1 MTKAQKQKLLCDT
14 ITLLL
19 ASCKRPQQEVASVTV
34 EWQEL
39 WNDNIKERDLGVE
52 RQLLPKVTLTFNT

>member
-1 MTKAQKQKLLCDT
+1 MTKAQKQKLVADT
-14 ITLLL
+14 IDNLL

-39 WNDNIKERDLGVE
+39 WNDNIKERNLGIE
-52 RQLLPKVTLTFNT
+52 RQLLPKVTLTFNQ